1 MAFESLSEKLG
12 AAFKKLRGKGRLHE
26 ADIKDAMREVR
37 LALLEADVSY
47 KVVKDFIGTVSARAV
62 GKDVLESLTP
72 AQMVIKIVNEE
83 LTSLMGSTNSKL
95 MISSR
100 PPTVVMLV
108 GLQGAGKTTNG
119 AKLAALM
126 RKAQSKRPL
135 LVACD
140 IYRPAAIKQ
149 LETVG
154 SQLDIPVFQMGT
166 ANPVDIAKAAV
177 AHAAKHGNDMVF
189 LDTAGRLHID
199 EALMDELK
207 NIKAAVRPTEIL
219 LVVDAMTGQDAV
231 NAAVAFN
238 DALGIDGI
246 MLTKLDGDARG
257 GAALSVRAITGKPVK
272 FAGTGEKLDQIEAFH
287 PDRMASRILGMGDV
301 LTLIEKAEQSFDEK
315 KAREM
320 AEKLSKNR
328 FTLTD
333 YYEQMTQLKSMGS
346 LSEIAGMLP
355 GVDAKALA
363 GASIDEKAIG
373 KTEAIILSM
382 TRQERDNPS
391 ILNSSRKKRIAAGSG
406 TQVVDINRLLKQ
418 FETMQAL
425 TKQMSK
431 GRMPAMFGGKG
442 MGGMKNMKGKKGLFG
457 F

>member
-1 MAFESLSEKLG
+1 MAFESLSEKLN

-47 KVVKDFIGTVSARAV
+47 KVVKDFVNTVSARAV

-83 LTSLMGSTNSKL
+83 LCALMGSTNSKIK
-95 MISSR
+95 ISSK

-126 RKAQSKRPL
+126 RKSQGKRPL

-154 SQLDIPVFQMGT
+154 KQLDIPVFQMGT
-166 ANPVDIAKAAV
+166 ADPVEIAKAAIV
-177 AHAAKHGNDMVF
+177 HAGKHGNDMVF

-199 EALMDELK
+199 EALMAELQ
-207 NIKAAVRPTEIL
+207 NIKAAVNPSEIL
-219 LVVDAMTGQDAV
+219 LVIDAMTGQDAV
-231 NAAVAFN
+231 NAASAFN
-238 DALGIDGI
+238 DALTIDGI

-301 LTLIEKAEQSFDEK
+301 LTLIEKAEQNFDEK

-320 AEKLSKNR
+320 AEKLAKNK

-333 YYEQMTQLKSMGS
+333 YLDQLLQVRSMGS

-355 GVDAKALA
+355 GLDAKALS
-363 GASIDEKAIG
+363 GASVDEKQLSR
-373 KTEAIILSM
+373 TEAIILSM
-382 TRQERDNPS
+382 TKHERDNPS
-391 ILNSSRKKRIAAGSG
+391 ILNSNRKKRIAAGSG

-418 FETMQAL
+418 FDMMQAL

-431 GRMPAMFGGKG
+431 GKMPGMLGKN
-442 MGGMKNMKGKKGLFG
+442 MANLKNMKGKKGLFG